1 MKSKFYAFV
10 NNYEDQVFSLALYML
25 RDRGEAE
32 DVAQES
38 YLKLWQHIDDI
49 DDDRAKLW
57 LLKVTRNGCIDRLR
71 KKRQASNVSETA
83 LEIVDK
89 SKGPAGTLAH
99 EQLSKWLKD
108 AIELLQE
115 PYRSLIVL
123 RDVQQK
129 SYGDVAV
136 DLSLSL
142 SQVKVYLHR
151 ARAQPRDILREIEL

>member
-1 MKSKFYAFV
+1 MKSKFYVFV
-10 NNYEDQVFSLALYML
+10 NSYEDQVFSLALYML

-38 YLKLWQHIDDI
+38 YLKLWQHIDVI

-57 LLKVTRNGCIDRLR
+57 LLKVTRNSCIDRLR
-71 KKRQASNVSETA
+71 KKREMSNASEIS

-89 SKGPAGTLAH
+89 SKGPDGVLAH
-99 EQLSKWLKD
+99 EQLSQWLKD

-129 SYGDVAV
+129 STRDVAV
-136 DLSLSL
+136 DLSLTL

-151 ARAQPRDILREIEL
+151 ARAQLRDILREIEL

>member
-1 MKSKFYAFV
+1 MNLKFYTFV
-10 NNYEDQVFSLALYML
+10 NDYEDQVFSLALYML

-38 YLKLWQHIDDI
+38 YLKLWESIEDI
-49 DDDRAKLW
+49 DNDRAKLW
-57 LLKVTRNGCIDRLR
+57 LLKVTRNACIDRLR
-71 KKRQASNVSETA
+71 KKRLAVS
-83 LEIVDK
+83 VDELSDEPVDH
-89 SKGPAGTLAH
+89 SKGPVGIMAH

-108 AIELLQE
+108 AIGLLQE

-123 RDVQQK
+123 RDIQQK

-151 ARAQPRDILREIEL
+151 ARQQLRDILREIEL